1 DGGRRSIMIG
11 GKILSLMSL
20 SLEALR
26 ERKLRASLTIL
37 MVVIGCGLLVAVDA
51 LSTGTLTY
59 IDEQFSLLG
68 MNLIVVT
75 PQSADFEITDKIVSE
90 VKQIEGVKDAIPYIQ
105 QIVTIESRGESQ
117 SIPVIGIDQTKLNL
131 ILPKLSVKEG
141 SIVQPTDNIG
151 ILLGNLVAYLPGGKV
166 FAEVGQTVR
175 LEYSI
180 YYEGKQIVKK
190 KSFCVRGILDYIGS
204 GIIPIDKMA
213 FISLSAANSFFER
226 GGKYD
231 GIYVITEDPAY
242 NDKIMEVLK
251 ERYNVAVL
259 SPKSIIDT
267 IRDVSNAVSFFIL
280 EVAAISLLVASVGI
294 ITTLWTSVLE
304 RVREIGILKS
314 IGFRERDI
322 LLLFLFEAI
331 IIGSVGGGIG
341 LVFGIGL
348 TKVLTL
354 FVSSNFLSGVQPIFT
369 LKAFVGTWVLCV
381 VLSAIAGFYPS
392 WRASRLDPV
401 VALRYE

>member
-1 DGGRRSIMIG
+1 
-11 GKILSLMSL
+11 
-20 SLEALR
+20 
-26 ERKLRASLTIL
+26 
-37 MVVIGCGLLVAVDA
+37 
-51 LSTGTLTY
+51 
-59 IDEQFSLLG
+59 
-68 MNLIVVT
+68 
-75 PQSADFEITDKIVSE
+75 
-90 VKQIEGVKDAIPYIQ
+90 
-105 QIVTIESRGESQ
+105 
-117 SIPVIGIDQTKLNL
+117 
-131 ILPKLSVKEG
+131 
-141 SIVQPTDNIG
+141 
-151 ILLGNLVAYLPGGKV
+151 
-166 FAEVGQTVR
+166 VR